1 MHRKAGLGYK
11 GVMRATIRPCIALIA
26 LFAVT
31 PALAQP
37 ADPIAAL
44 RADRWSDA
52 QRAAAAYADPV
63 ATKLVTYY
71 RLQAPGAATTDEIA
85 DFMAQNPD
93 WPNQALLERRRQEA
107 IAADPDQASALAQCE
122 RGKLTL
128 AQTLL
133 RCAEAEATA
142 GHNADASELARRAW
156 LSGVTD
162 AAAEAAFLH
171 RWSGAV
177 RPDDQWE
184 RFQRLAWHDVAT
196 AARQIP
202 RLDPARRA
210 AAEARLALRRDAPNA
225 EALLAALPSARRGDP
240 GFVLDHARWLRHAD
254 RPADAFALWQ
264 RAGEA
269 AQRDAPPDELGAFWT
284 ERNLLARRLLHDGNN
299 AGAYALAADHGLI
312 NPDQMLD
319 AEFLAGF
326 IALRRLND
334 PTTATRH
341 FTTLAGLSKAAIT
354 QGRAYYWLGRAA
366 AAAGKDPH
374 PDYQRAA
381 AWPTTF
387 YGQLAA
393 LALGDD
399 VQALGQRITAMHDPA
414 YTREQVLAF
423 TDREVVRAAA
433 MLVAWNDPHRARAFL
448 LRMDELAPE
457 PADRG
462 LTARLALRLGLPDT
476 AVFVA
481 RRMGRDGLA
490 LPQAGWPIAAEPP
503 AEPVDPSVAL
513 GLIRQESSFDIGAV
527 SPSGAR
533 GLMQLMPFTAQ
544 AVAKQ
549 VGVPTSLISLT
560 SDPSHNMRLGT
571 AYLREMLDRFGNSLP
586 LAVAAYNAGPHRVD
600 QWLPENGDPRVG
612 PIDMIDWL
620 ELIPFNETRNY
631 VQRVLENVVI
641 YRARRGETTPT
652 LLAQWTQ

>member
-1 MHRKAGLGYK
+1 MA
-11 GVMRATIRPCIALIA
+11 ATIRLRFSLLA
-26 LFAVT
+26 LFAAT
-31 PALAQP
+31 PALAQQ
-37 ADPIAAL
+37 ADPIAAI

-52 QRAAAAYADPV
+52 QLAASTYADPV
-63 ATKLVTYY
+63 ATKLVTYF
-71 RLQAPGAATTDEIA
+71 RLLAPGAATADEIA
-85 DFMAQNPD
+85 DFMTQNPD

-107 IAADPDQASALAQCE
+107 IAAEPDQASAMAQCE
-122 RGKLTL
+122 RNKLAL
-128 AQTLL
+128 AQAML
-133 RCAEAEATA
+133 RCAEAESNA
-142 GHNADASELARRAW
+142 GHNGEAADEARRGW
-156 LSGVTD
+156 LSGITD
-162 AAAEAAFLH
+162 AAAETAFLR

-177 RPDDQWE
+177 RPEDQWE
-184 RFQRLAWHDVAT
+184 RFQRLAPHD
-196 AARQIP
+196 AAAASRQIP
-202 RLDPARRA
+202 RLDPAHRA
-210 AAEARLALRRDAPNA
+210 AAEARLALQHDAPNA
-225 EALLAALPSARRGDP
+225 DALVAALPAAMRAEP
-240 GFVLDHARWLRHAD
+240 GMVLDRARWLRKAD
-254 RPADAFALWQ
+254 RTADALALWQ

-269 AQRDAPPDELGAFWT
+269 AQRDATADELGGFWT
-284 ERNLLARRLLHDGNN
+284 ERNLLVRRLLQDGNA
-299 AGAYALAADHGLI
+299 AGAYALASDHGRI
-312 NPDQMLD
+312 SPEQMVD

-326 IALRRLND
+326 IALRRLNN
-334 PTTATRH
+334 PAAATHH
-341 FTTLAGLSKAAIT
+341 FTTLAGLSNAAIT
-354 QGRAYYWLGRAA
+354 QGRAYYWLGRAD
-366 AAAGKDPH
+366 AAAGKDPRL
-374 PDYQRAA
+374 DYQRAA

-387 YGQLAA
+387 YGQLGA

-399 VQALGQRITAMHDPA
+399 AAALGRRITALHDPS

-448 LRMDELAPE
+448 LRMDELAPD
-457 PADRG
+457 PADRS

-490 LPQAGWPIAAEPP
+490 LPEAGWPIAAEPP
-503 AEPVDPSVAL
+503 AGPVDASVAL

-549 VGVPTSLISLT
+549 VGVATSLVSLT

-571 AYLREMLDRFGNSLP
+571 AYLQEMLDRFGNSLP
-586 LAVAAYNAGPHRVD
+586 LAAAAYNAGPHRVD

-612 PIDMIDWL
+612 PIDMLDWI

-631 VQRVLENVVI
+631 VQRVLENVVV
-641 YRARRGETTPT
+641 YRARRGESTPT

>member
-11 GVMRATIRPCIALIA
+11 GVMRATIRPCLALIA

-44 RADRWSDA
+44 RADRWPDA

-71 RLQAPGAATTDEIA
+71 RLQAPGAATTDEIT

-142 GHNADASELARRAW
+142 GHNTDASELARRAW
-156 LSGVTD
+156 LGGVTD

-184 RFQRLAWHDVAT
+184 RFQHLAWHDAAT

-210 AAEARLALRRDAPNA
+210 ATEARLALRRDAPNA

-299 AGAYALAADHGLI
+299 AGAYALAADRGLI

-399 VQALGQRITAMHDPA
+399 VTALGRRITAMHDPA

-462 LTARLALRLGLPDT
+462 LTARLAIRLGLPDT

>member
-1 MHRKAGLGYK
+1 
-11 GVMRATIRPCIALIA
+11 MRATIRPRYALVA
-26 LFAVT
+26 LFAAT
-31 PALAQP
+31 PAMAQSG
-37 ADPIAAL
+37 DPIAAI

-52 QRAAAAYADPV
+52 QLAAAAYADPV
-63 ATKLVTYY
+63 ATKLVTYF
-71 RLQAPGAATTDEIA
+71 RLLAPGAATADEIT

-93 WPNQALLERRRQEA
+93 WPTQALLERRRQEA
-107 IAADPDQASALAQCE
+107 IAAEPDQSSALAQCE
-122 RGKLTL
+122 RNRLTVPQ
-128 AQTLL
+128 AML
-133 RCAEAEATA
+133 RCAEAWANAGDNARAAEEAR
-142 GHNADASELARRAW
+142 NAW
-156 LSGVTD
+156 LAGITD
-162 AAAEAAFLH
+162 AAAETAFLH

-177 RPDDQWE
+177 RQEDQWA
-184 RFQRLAWHDVAT
+184 RFQRLAWRDAAA

-202 RLDPARRA
+202 RLDPAHRA
-210 AAEARLALRRDAPNA
+210 QAEARLALQRDAPNA
-225 EALLAALPSARRGDP
+225 ETLLAALPAAVRNDP
-240 GFVLDHARWLRHAD
+240 GMVIDRARWLRHAD
-254 RPADAFALWQ
+254 RAADALALWK

-269 AQRDAPPDELGAFWT
+269 AQRDAPSDELAAFWT
-284 ERNLLARRLLHDGNN
+284 ERNLLARRLLRDGNA
-299 AGAYALAADHGLI
+299 AGAYALAANHGQI
-312 NPDQMLD
+312 TPEQMLD

-334 PTTATRH
+334 PAAATRH
-341 FTTLAGLSKAAIT
+341 FTALVGLSKAAIT
-354 QGRAYYWLGRAA
+354 QGRAYYWLGRAT
-366 AAAGKDPH
+366 AAAGKDPR
-374 PDYQRAA
+374 PDYERAA

-399 VQALGQRITAMHDPA
+399 AVALGRRITSLHDPS

-448 LRMDELAPE
+448 LRMDELAPD
-457 PADRG
+457 PAERS

-481 RRMGRDGLA
+481 RRMGRDGLV
-490 LPQAGWPIAAEPP
+490 LPEAGWPIAAEPP
-503 AEPVDPSVAL
+503 TEPVDPSVAL

-549 VGVPTSLISLT
+549 VGVATSLVSLT
-560 SDPSHNMRLGT
+560 NDPSHNMRLGT
-571 AYLREMLDRFGNSLP
+571 AYLQEMLDRFGNSLP

-600 QWLPENGDPRVG
+600 EWLPENGDPRVG
-612 PIDMIDWL
+612 PIDMLDWI
-620 ELIPFNETRNY
+620 ELIPINETRNY

-641 YRARRGETTPT
+641 YRARRGENTPT